1 MTIRIV
7 LAAAAIAAM
16 PVIAIAQSGGH
27 DSHGQSESAAAFMA
41 ENDKMIAEM
50 RNMQMTGDSD
60 RDFVAMMIPH
70 HEGAVAMARLQLQYG
85 KDPELRAMAE
95 KVIAEQEKEIAAMK
109 AWQSR
114 HPH

>member
-1 MTIRIV
+1 MNIRVI
-7 LAAAAIAAM
+7 LATAAIAAM
-16 PVIAIAQSGGH
+16 PVVAVAQSGH
-27 DSHGQSESAAAFMA
+27 ESHGQSEAAAAFMA

-50 RNMQMTGDSD
+50 RDMQMTGDPD

-70 HEGAVAMARLQLQYG
+70 HAGAVAMAKLQLQYG
-85 KDPELRAMAE
+85 RDPELRAMAE

-114 HPH
+114 HAH